1 VEWRSAAL
9 LWRIPPGLINEN
21 LNADFDPKKSDIGLK
36 NTYKWI
42 SFP

>member
-1 VEWRSAAL
+1 VPGGHAFREGAAFY
-9 LWRIPPGLINEN
+9 
-21 LNADFDPKKSDIGLK
+21 NADFDLKKSDIGLE